1 MEINKIIK
9 NVFSEQQIS
18 YLNDL
23 IKDNYHKI
31 WLNSDPERGRDDLH
45 IGNTIRDDIAANV
58 LAHFSEEYFLEHISY
73 SEYNNH
79 NINPNLPIHKDPGYS
94 SDSLT
99 FDYHLDSTIDWPL
112 CIEDECYSLINN
124 EAIIFSPIDQLHYRP
139 EIIFKNQDYVRI
151 IFFYLKK
158 KS

>member
-1 MEINKIIK
+1 MEINKIIE

-23 IKDNYHKI
+23 VKDNYNKI
-31 WLNSDPERGRDDLH
+31 ELNNDPERGRDDLH
-45 IGNTIRDDIAANV
+45 IGNGVRNDIKETV
-58 LAHFSEEYFLEHISY
+58 LKHFSEEYFIEHISY

-79 NINPNLPIHKDPGYS
+79 HINPNLPRHKDPGYS
-94 SDSLT
+94 SSSLT

-112 CIEDECYSLINN
+112 CIEDGCYSLNN
-124 EAIIFSPIDQLHYRP
+124 HEAIVFSPIDQWHYRP